1 MVATAFRDEM
11 VAMVRR
17 RHCVTHPL
25 TDAWAEGKLSR
36 EQLGLWAVEH
46 YHYTSDLWRF
56 IGRILGNCPVPAA
69 RAVELDNLADEENPE
84 DVHNDQL
91 LDFITACGLDA
102 RQAIQQ
108 EALPT
113 TKALRDWLFL
123 LCDRRSWQESVA
135 GFHIGMESQFN
146 DICARVVP
154 TLRDQYGFSPREMRF
169 FATHVTADQEH
180 GGRALDAVSQNTPP
194 ELRPQVLQAIWEGTE
209 KRWGYFDGVY
219 VKYVLGYNLGNQP

>member
-1 MVATAFRDEM
+1 MVATSFRNEM
-11 VAMVRR
+11 VDLVRR
-17 RHCVTHPL
+17 RHCVNHPL
-25 TDAWAEGKLSR
+25 TEAWASGKLTR

-56 IGRILGNCPVPAA
+56 IGRILANCDVAA
-69 RAVELDNLADEENPE
+69 GRAVELDNMADEENPE

-91 LDFITACGLDA
+91 TDFIAACGLDPQ
-102 RQAIQQ
+102 RAIQ
-108 EALPT
+108 ADPLPT

-123 LCDRRSWQESVA
+123 LCDRRTWQEAIA
-135 GFHIGMESQFN
+135 GFHVGMESQFN

-154 TLRDQYGFSPREMRF
+154 TLRDHYGFTPREMRF

-180 GGRALDAVSQNTPP
+180 GSRALDVVDRYTPE
-194 ELRPQVLQAIWEGTE
+194 ELRPKVLQAIWEGTE

-219 VKYVLGYNLGNQP
+219 IKYVLGYNLGNQP